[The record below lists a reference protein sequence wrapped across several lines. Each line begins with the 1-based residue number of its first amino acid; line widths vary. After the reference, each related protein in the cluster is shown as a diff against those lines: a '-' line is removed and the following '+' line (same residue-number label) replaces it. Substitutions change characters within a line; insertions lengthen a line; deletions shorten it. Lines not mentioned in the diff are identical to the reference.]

1 MAQNAR
7 YLTKSRYKLALE
19 CPTKL
24 YYTGKKEYVNNNLE
38 DTFLQSLAQGG
49 FQVGELAKLYFP
61 GGVEITEKDNAI
73 AEAKTL
79 PLLQQTNATI
89 FEAAVR
95 YQNFFIRAD
104 ILVKLGDR
112 IDLIEVKAKSI
123 NPTSNSFLS
132 AKGDRVNGSWDS
144 YIADVAF
151 QKHVLKLAYPNLQV
165 NAWLMLA
172 NKEAT
177 AQVDGLNQLFKII
190 EAKGNTHAVYTG
202 DNQALPE
209 FGDLLV
215 RVNVDAEA
223 KIFVDTFNDADFG
236 DFGTAAE
243 KFAEAYAA
251 DTPLYRD
258 EQLGTQCAG
267 CEFRAGADELAQG
280 LKSGYQEC
288 WQKFANF
295 KEADFKR
302 AHIFGLWN
310 FRGKETLL
318 RRGTYFQDEL
328 NEADIIKK
336 PPSSDA
342 TAGLST
348 EERQWLQVTKC
359 TLADQSPYFDKI
371 NIKRIMQSWE
381 FPLHFID
388 FETSTVAIP
397 FHKGRRPYEQ
407 IAFQF
412 SHHTIDRDG
421 KLKHAGEF
429 IAAEPGKFPNF
440 EFVRALR
447 DAVGH
452 DQGTIFRY
460 AAHENTVLNQI
471 REQLLDSQEADR
483 DALCDFIESITKRK
497 TVQNGPVIG
506 ERNMVDLLELVKKYY
521 YHPAMGGSNSLKYVL
536 PATLAG
542 SRWLQDRYAKP
553 IYGATE
559 IPSHNYHNWQWVQH
573 TSEGKIVD
581 PYSLLPPVIEGMT
594 DDRLENWL
602 TNGNEKIANGGAA
615 LTAYARMQFV
625 EMTETERQQLR
636 SALLKYCELDTL
648 AMVMLYEAWRDWVG

>member
-1 MAQNAR
+1 MSKAAR
-7 YLTKSRYKLALE
+7 YLTKSRYKLAIE

-24 YYTGKKEYVNNNLE
+24 FYTGKKEYVNNNLE

-49 FQVGELAKLYFP
+49 FQVGEMAKLYFP
-61 GGVEITEKDNAI
+61 GGIEITEKDNAI

-79 PLLQQTNATI
+79 PLMQQVNATI
-89 FEAAVR
+89 FEAAIR
-95 YQNFFIRAD
+95 HENFFIRAD
-104 ILVKLGDR
+104 ILVKSGTHL
-112 IDLIEVKAKSI
+112 DLIEVKAKSI
-123 NPTSNSFLS
+123 NPTSNSFLN
-132 AKGDRVNGSWDS
+132 AKGDRVNGNWES

-165 NAWLMLA
+165 NAYLMLA

-177 AQVDGLNQLFKII
+177 AQVNGLNQLFKIV
-190 EAKGNTHAVYTG
+190 EAKRNTHAVFTG
-202 DNQALPE
+202 DLKALPD

-223 KIFVDTFNDADFG
+223 QIFVDTFDDVDFG
-236 DFGTAAE
+236 DFATAAQV
-243 KFAEAYAA
+243 FADAYAT
-251 DTPLYRD
+251 DTALYRD
-258 EQLGTQCAG
+258 EQLGKHCAG
-267 CEFRAGADELAQG
+267 CEFHASDDDLAQG
-280 LKSGYQEC
+280 LKSGYHEC
-288 WQKFANF
+288 WQRFANF
-295 KEADFKR
+295 KEADFER
-302 AHIFGLWN
+302 PHLFDLWN

-318 RRGTYFQDEL
+318 RQGTYFQDEL

-336 PPSSDA
+336 APSSDPSD
-342 TAGLST
+342 GLST
-348 EERQWLQVTKC
+348 EERQWLQVTKS
-359 TLADQSPYFDKI
+359 TQADTSPYFDKA
-371 NIKRIMQSWE
+371 NIRRIMQSWE

-412 SHHTIDRDG
+412 SHHTIDAEG

-429 IAAEPGKFPNF
+429 ISAEPGQFPNF

-447 DAVGH
+447 QAIGN

-471 REQLLDSQEADR
+471 REQLLDSQEPDR
-483 DALCDFIESITKRK
+483 DVLCDFIESITQRK
-497 TVQNGPVIG
+497 TVQNGPITG

-521 YHPAMGGSNSLKYVL
+521 YHPAMGGSNSLKAVL
-536 PATLAG
+536 PATLGG

-553 IYGATE
+553 IYGTRE
-559 IPSHNYHNWQWVQH
+559 IPSHNYQNWQWVQFN
-573 TSEGKIVD
+573 SAGEVID

-615 LTAYARMQFV
+615 LTAYSRMQFV
-625 EMTETERQQLR
+625 EMTDTERQQLR